1 MRRHRPPLP
10 RFCVVSNHPNICY
23 NFFTHGAY
31 VFASRPERV
40 CLCLL
45 CGGIV
50 VKQSFSVVGL
60 LFVTWSCLP
69 STAPADDLSKG
80 LVFLAPFDGG
90 FDATVGTDRTL
101 CTAENLKREV
111 ITAGNLRKDV
121 QIIAG
126 QGRHGDALRF
136 ADGSATQVTM
146 FRGTNTGYRER
157 NWSGTVSMWLR
168 LSPDQDLKPG
178 YCDPLQITD
187 KEWNNAAF
195 FVDFDK
201 DLPRV
206 FRLGVFPDYKSWNPQ
221 DTPWE
226 QIAVTDRPMVP
237 VPRPPFQRAEWTHVA
252 WTFSGLNTKG
262 ATGQAELYLNG
273 RSMGQLK
280 RPMTFSWKPEKSA
293 IMIGIAYTGDFD
305 ELSIHDRPLSAA
317 EIDALYRLPKG
328 LSALLPTKS
337 DAR

>member
-1 MRRHRPPLP
+1 
-10 RFCVVSNHPNICY
+10 
-23 NFFTHGAY
+23 
-31 VFASRPERV
+31 
-40 CLCLL
+40 
-45 CGGIV
+45 
-50 VKQSFSVVGL
+50 VKHYIQAAGL
-60 LFVTWSCLP
+60 LSVILSCLY
-69 STAPADDLSKG
+69 STVAADDLTKG
-80 LVFLAPFDGG
+80 LIFLAPFDGG
-90 FDATVGTDRTL
+90 FDATLGADRTL

-111 ITAGNLRKDV
+111 ITDGNLRKDV
-121 QIIAG
+121 QIIPG
-126 QGRHGDALRF
+126 EGRHGDALRF

-146 FRGTNTGYRER
+146 FRGTNAGYREQ

-168 LSPDQDLKPG
+168 LNPDEDLKPG

-201 DLPRV
+201 NLPRV

-226 QIAVTDRPMVP
+226 QIAATDRPMVP
-237 VPRPPFQRAEWTHVA
+237 VPRPPFHRAKWTHVA
-252 WTFSGLNTKG
+252 WTFSGLNSG
-262 ATGQAELYLNG
+262 DAVGQAELYLNG

-293 IMIGIAYTGDFD
+293 IMLGIAYSGDFD
-305 ELSIHDRPLSAA
+305 ELSIHDRALSAA

-328 LSALLPTKS
+328 LSELLPAKP